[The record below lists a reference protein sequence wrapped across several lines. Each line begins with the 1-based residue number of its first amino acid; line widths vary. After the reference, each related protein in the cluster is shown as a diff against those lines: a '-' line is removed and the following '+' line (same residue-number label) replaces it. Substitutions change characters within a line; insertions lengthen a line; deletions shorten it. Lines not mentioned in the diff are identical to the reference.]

1 MQRAVDLP
9 SHHERAS
16 ETFLCHFVTVFFDD
30 ILVYSPSFEDH
41 LTHLTQVFDCLTQ
54 GQFFLKATKCLFAQQ
69 QLEYLGHIVSHAGVD
84 PDPAKIEVAHSPIPI
99 PYAGF

>member
-1 MQRAVDLP
+1 MNELLKP
-9 SHHERAS
+9 
-16 ETFLCHFVTVFFDD
+16 FLCHFVTVFFDD
-30 ILVYSPSFEDH
+30 ILVYNPSFEDH